1 MSEYDSAP
9 GQERAGAPGE
19 TPGSEQGPASSGAG
33 RPHFPWERL
42 FYALGFGFV
51 AWCVF
56 WLLIAL
62 AVVQFIL
69 LLLQALT
76 PTVTGHPSEELRR
89 FNLRMLQYLLELLA
103 YITFVRDTLPFPFSP
118 FPAAPSQRQ
127 NG

>member
-1 MSEYDSAP
+1 MSDYDSAS
-9 GQERAGAPGE
+9 GEERTGAPGE
-19 TPGSEQGPASSGAG
+19 TAGGGQAASGGTA

-42 FYALGFGFV
+42 FYALGFGIV

-62 AVVQFIL
+62 AIVQFIL

-76 PTVTGHPSEELRR
+76 PSVTGHPSEELRR

-118 FPAAPSQRQ
+118 FPAVPTQRQ
-127 NG
+127 NS